1 MFAVRILSLRGRSVR
16 VMLTPFGSAAALA
29 SIEREPA
36 ISVTGYALPLSS
48 RHFEDSRSRSK
59 PSAFRTKFTSISL
72 VDLLIVQLSNLSP
85 LEEVAIVHGP
95 TVMA

>member
-1 MFAVRILSLRGRSVR
+1 
-16 VMLTPFGSAAALA
+16 
-29 SIEREPA
+29 
-36 ISVTGYALPLSS
+36 
-48 RHFEDSRSRSK
+48 
-59 PSAFRTKFTSISL
+59 L